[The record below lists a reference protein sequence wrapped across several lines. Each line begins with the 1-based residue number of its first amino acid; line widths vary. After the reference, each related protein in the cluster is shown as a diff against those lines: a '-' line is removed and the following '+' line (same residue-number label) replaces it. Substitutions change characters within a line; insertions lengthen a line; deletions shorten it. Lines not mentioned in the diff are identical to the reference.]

1 MRGPT
6 RIVWANLTAFSL
18 QYFKVLANA
27 KHFSGYDVETGTDNL
42 PGRIGGGAQYSRGSF
57 NGHTS
62 RQDMIETYWPQ
73 FRAAVQGAELGGT
86 MWWVSRLISKFQGY
100 FRD

>member
-1 MRGPT
+1 MPGECPL
-6 RIVWANLTAFSL
+6 LTGEYAMGFVRAMQQRSADG

-42 PGRIGGGAQYSRGSF
+42 PDRVGGGAQYNRGSF
-57 NGHTS
+57 KGHTS

-86 MWWVSRLISKFQGY
+86 MW
-100 FRD
+100 